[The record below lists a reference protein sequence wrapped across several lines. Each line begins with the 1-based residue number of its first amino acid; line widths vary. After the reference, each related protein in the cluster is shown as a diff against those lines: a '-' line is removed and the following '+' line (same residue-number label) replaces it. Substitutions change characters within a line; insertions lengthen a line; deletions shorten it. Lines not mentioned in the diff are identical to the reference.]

1 MARFA
6 SITMSMRDI
15 DRLKVIQAIVDG
27 NLTASIAANRL
38 QLTKRQVNRL
48 VRRYRADGAAGLISR
63 QRGQPGHRQLDDG
76 MADIALAIIRDRYP
90 DFGPTLACEK
100 LRERHGISLA
110 KETVRTLMTDAGL
123 WIPRK
128 QRPPSIYQPRNRRS
142 CVGELIQIDG
152 SDHRWFEDR
161 APACTLLVY
170 IECDLQSRCFNR
182 LRRIRHGDYL
192 AMDRTGAQL

>member
-48 VRRYRADGAAGLISR
+48 VLRYRADGAAGLISR
-63 QRGQPGHRQLDDG
+63 QRGQPGHRQLADG
-76 MADIALAIIRDRYP
+76 IADIALAIIRDRYS

-100 LRERHGISLA
+100 LRERHGIALA

-123 WIPRK
+123 
-128 QRPPSIYQPRNRRS
+128 
-142 CVGELIQIDG
+142 
-152 SDHRWFEDR
+152 
-161 APACTLLVY
+161 
-170 IECDLQSRCFNR
+170 
-182 LRRIRHGDYL
+182 
-192 AMDRTGAQL
+192 

>member
-48 VRRYRADGAAGLISR
+48 VLRYRADGAAGLISR
-63 QRGQPGHRQLDDG
+63 QCGQPGHRQLADG
-76 MADIALAIIRDRYP
+76 IADIALAIIRDRYS

-100 LRERHGISLA
+100 LRERHGIALA

-123 WIPRK
+123 
-128 QRPPSIYQPRNRRS
+128 
-142 CVGELIQIDG
+142 
-152 SDHRWFEDR
+152 
-161 APACTLLVY
+161 
-170 IECDLQSRCFNR
+170 
-182 LRRIRHGDYL
+182 
-192 AMDRTGAQL
+192 